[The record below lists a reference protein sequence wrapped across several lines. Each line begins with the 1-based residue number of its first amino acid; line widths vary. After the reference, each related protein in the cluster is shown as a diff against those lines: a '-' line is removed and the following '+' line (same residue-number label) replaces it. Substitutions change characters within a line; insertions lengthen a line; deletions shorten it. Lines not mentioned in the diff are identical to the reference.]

1 MNSLTF
7 RYAIQSD
14 TPALFSLINSAY
26 RGDIARKGWT
36 HEADLV
42 GGLRTTEEE
51 LGKIIRNPGE
61 SYLLVLSGEEIV
73 GCVHL
78 KDENETLYF
87 GMLSILPDW
96 QNRKV
101 GASLMQEIE
110 NIGRKT
116 NKRFIRLVVI
126 HARSELISYYE
137 RKGFVLTG
145 TSEEFPSQYPAKI
158 PGLLLLEM
166 KKTL

>member
-26 RGDIARKGWT
+26 RGDTARGGWT

-42 GGLRTTEEE
+42 DGLRITEEE
-51 LGKIIRNPGE
+51 LGKIIDTRDE
-61 SYLLVLSGEEIV
+61 SYLLAFSGDDIL

-78 KDENETLYF
+78 RDENEDLYF
-87 GMLSILPDW
+87 GMLAIRPDW
-96 QNRKV
+96 QNKKI
-101 GASLMQEIE
+101 GSALMQEIE
-110 NIGRKT
+110 NIGRQK
-116 NKRFIRLVVI
+116 KKAAIRLVVI
-126 HARSELISYYE
+126 DVRKELISYYE

-145 TSEEFPSQYPAKI
+145 RSEEFPSQYPAKI